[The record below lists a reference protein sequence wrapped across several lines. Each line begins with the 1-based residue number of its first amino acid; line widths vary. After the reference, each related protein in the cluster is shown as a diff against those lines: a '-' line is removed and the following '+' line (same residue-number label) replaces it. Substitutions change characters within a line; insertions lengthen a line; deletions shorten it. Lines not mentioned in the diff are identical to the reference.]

1 MKWATC
7 DGTPCQCSILTGS
20 GEKQPLICDKRKY
33 EI

>member
-20 GEKQPLICDKRKY
+20 GEKQTLNCDKRKY